1 MFRNGWGMGKD
12 NLFVVLTSVDQLAG
26 EFTIRLIDFHD
37 EVREMVEINL
47 AQIPGH
53 RPAIVVV

>member
-1 MFRNGWGMGKD
+1 MGKD